1 MHMVYNSP
9 YFCVVQFSDFG
20 DALVHPAGG
29 FEIMDKAMRREIF
42 LGGKQAEQFQQE
54 VSELISSEPSTDEV
68 DAFLAH
74 YTALMTQPMA
84 LH

>member
-1 MHMVYNSP
+1 MNMVYNSP

-20 DALVHPAGG
+20 GSEQHPAGG
-29 FEIMDKAMRREIF
+29 FEIMDKTMRREIF
-42 LGGKQAEQFQQE
+42 LGGSQAEKFRQG
-54 VSELISSEPSTDEV
+54 VSDLMSSASSADDV
-68 DAFLAH
+68 DAFLSD